1 MTQTAERQFSGSI
14 APLSKESN
22 DLTSLRAGF
31 NQTMVLKEQLRQ
43 RKPSFREHMLIP
55 TENRIHSAIMIQ
67 GVACSPNPLKQKNV
81 SIAAMVTE
89 P

>member
-1 MTQTAERQFSGSI
+1 
-14 APLSKESN
+14 
-22 DLTSLRAGF
+22 
-31 NQTMVLKEQLRQ
+31 MVLKEQLRQ